1 MRKLTEKAM
10 GRLTAIYDDLQKKV
24 QNGRLGNLTPLDIKT
39 AVLLGKELVKQGTT
53 STINSAVAE
62 YYRHFGCMVTL
73 DFNKINY
80 IIVA

>member
-1 MRKLTEKAM
+1 MRRLTEKAM
-10 GRLTAIYDDLQKKV
+10 GRLTNVSNDLQKKV

-39 AVLLGKELVKQGTT
+39 AILLGKELVKQGIT

>member
-1 MRKLTEKAM
+1 MRRLTEKAM
-10 GRLTAIYDDLQKKV
+10 GRLTAISDDLQKKV
-24 QNGRLGNLTPLDIKT
+24 QNGRLGNLTPFDIKT
-39 AVLLGKELVKQGTT
+39 AVLLGKELVKQGIT
-53 STINSAVAE
+53 STINSVVAE

>member
-1 MRKLTEKAM
+1 MRRLTEKAM
-10 GRLTAIYDDLQKKV
+10 GRLTAISDDLQKKV
-24 QNGRLGNLTPLDIKT
+24 QNGRLGNLTPFDVKMAILI
-39 AVLLGKELVKQGTT
+39 GKELLKHGMT

-80 IIVA
+80 IVVA

>member
-10 GRLTAIYDDLQKKV
+10 GRLNNVSNDLQKKV
-24 QNGRLGNLTPLDIKT
+24 QNGRLGNLSPLDIKT
-39 AVLLGKELVKQGTT
+39 AVLLGKELVKQGIT

-62 YYRHFGCMVTL
+62 YYRHFGCLVTL